1 MSRNCIRG
9 SMNYFIETRFR
20 AERRLWNDDIAIS
33 GIQKTKTE
41 TFRLTPVPMELHK
54 HGELIEPFMVL
65 QPEQAQSLIDALYDA
80 GLRPSQAAGSSGQLE
95 AVKYH
100 LEDMRKLALKL

>member
-1 MSRNCIRG
+1 MK
-9 SMNYFIETRFR
+9 YFIETKFL

-33 GIQKTKTE
+33 GIQRSNTE
-41 TFRLTPVPMELHK
+41 TFRLLPVPMELHTR
-54 HGELIEPFMVL
+54 GERIEPFMSL
-65 QPEQAQSLIDALYDA
+65 QLEQAQSLIDALYDA